1 MLTRFS
7 RFSSKNLERFSKT
20 RFQGFFFMRTLF
32 ALFFLQTF
40 TVLILATTV
49 SFSSVWAQTPLL
61 HRKVPIPLG
70 RPTPFVSKKENAK
83 PLRQLHTAPHNFPA
97 PNNNSNLQQL
107 KAGLDA
113 LLNNNIAKTINLR
126 NSLVKNSLDRHILTW
141 AIAISGQANI
151 PSSEIFNAIKE
162 LKGWP
167 SIDIM
172 QRNAERAFINENN
185 FTHAI
190 LQKFAHHPPLTAQG
204 MARFSKALIATGQ
217 STRARQIIAPWW
229 HNTKLNAK
237 EEELI
242 LKNAS
247 VVLKPID
254 HLKRMQFMLYAHRF
268 DSAERVAKLAR
279 AQSLFN
285 AFVAVEKNDP
295 KATQKLRAVER
306 AWQKDPLLQFAQIRH
321 LRRTGQYDI
330 AATLMM
336 RISKNAL
343 NLMNSQALWKEQ
355 RALSREMLDL
365 NKPQIAY
372 QLVTMHHGM
381 TSLLTVD
388 AEFHAGWYA
397 LRFLHNPKLAMHHFS
412 RIPQL
417 SSAPLSVSR
426 GYYWMGRAAETLG
439 EHKNAQSY
447 FHRAAHFGATY
458 YGQLAASW
466 LNQKKLDISFPK
478 PTATER
484 QRFSAR
490 EAIKA
495 IQRLEEAGYAHLAKF
510 FYRELGK
517 KIESPGELALLA
529 VMAEKNGDYYTS
541 LKIGKTAVYQGKNVG
556 ALSHPI
562 GAIPTSAKVSGA
574 EQALVY
580 AIARQESEFNPTAI
594 SKAGAQGILQL
605 LPTTAKTLAKKYSII
620 WSPKKLSSDASYNAI
635 LGGYFLNEQLERFNG
650 SYILTLIGYN
660 AGSRRVDEWIKR
672 YGDPRRQSLDKVIDW
687 IERIPYTETRN
698 YVMRVM
704 ENYGVYKARLTGK
717 TDIKAYLLS
726 GR

>member
-1 MLTRFS
+1 MYAF
-7 RFSSKNLERFSKT
+7 
-20 RFQGFFFMRTLF
+20 F
-32 ALFFLQTF
+32 ALFFRQTF
-40 TVLILATTV
+40 TVLILATIA
-49 SFSSVWAQTPLL
+49 SFSSAWAHSALL
-61 HRKVPIPLG
+61 HGKAPIPLV
-70 RPTPFVSKKENAK
+70 RPTPLVIKKETQK
-83 PLRQLHTAPHNFPA
+83 SLRQLHTLPYNFSA
-97 PNNNSNLQQL
+97 SNNNSTLQQL

-151 PSSEIFNAIKE
+151 PSFEIFNAIKE
-162 LKGWP
+162 LKEWP
-167 SIDIM
+167 GIDIM
-172 QRNAERAFINENN
+172 QRNAERAFINEKN
-185 FTHAI
+185 FTQAI

-204 MARFSKALIATGQ
+204 MALFTKVLITTGQ
-217 STRARQIIAPWW
+217 TTRAQQIISPWW

-247 VVLKPID
+247 AVLKPID
-254 HLKRMQFMLYAHRF
+254 HLKRMQFMLYDHRF
-268 DSAERVAKLAR
+268 DSAERAAKLAR

-295 KATQKLRAVER
+295 RATQKLRAVDKI
-306 AWQKDPLLQFAQIRH
+306 WQKDPLLQFAQIRY
-321 LRRTGQYDI
+321 LRRTGQYNA
-330 AATLMM
+330 AATLMLKT
-336 RISKNAL
+336 SNNAL
-343 NLMNSQALWKEQ
+343 KLMNAHALWKEQ

-365 NKPQIAY
+365 NKPKIAY

-381 TSLLTVD
+381 TSLLAVD

-397 LRFLHNPKLAMHHFS
+397 LRFLHDPKLAMHHFS

-417 SSAPLSVSR
+417 SSVPLSVSR
-426 GYYWMGRAAETLG
+426 GYYWMGRTAETLG
-439 EHKNAQSY
+439 EHKNAQNY
-447 FHRAAHFGATY
+447 FHRAAHFSTTY
-458 YGQLAASW
+458 YGQLAAVK
-466 LNQKKLDISFPK
+466 LNQKKLEISFPK

-484 QRFSAR
+484 QRFHAR
-490 EAIKA
+490 EVIKA
-495 IQRLEEAGYAHLAKF
+495 IKRLEEAGYANLTQF
-510 FYRELGK
+510 FYKELGK
-517 KIESPGELALLA
+517 KIDSPGELALLA

-541 LKIGKTAVYQGKNVG
+541 LKIGKTAVYHGKNVG

-562 GAIPTSAKVSGA
+562 GAIPTSVNVSGA
-574 EQALVY
+574 KQALVY

-620 WSPKKLSSDASYNAI
+620 WSPKKLSSDASYNAT
-635 LGGYFLNEQLERFNG
+635 LGAYFLSEQLERFNG

-672 YGDPRRQSLDKVIDW
+672 YGDPRGQSLDKVIDW

-717 TDIKAYLLS
+717 TDIKADLLS